1 MSCIFCRI
9 IAKEIP
15 SRVVCEEADWVA
27 IEDVAPQAPHHV
39 LLIPRRHVGGLVD
52 CESGSEPLLG
62 ALVAG
67 AARIARARGV
77 AERGYRVVV
86 NSGEEGGQSVAHLH
100 VHLLA
105 GRPMKWPPG

>member
-15 SRVVCEEADWVA
+15 ARVIREDAEWLAF
-27 IEDVAPQAPHHV
+27 EDVQPQAPHHV
-39 LLIPRRHVGGLVD
+39 LLVPRRHIGGLPD
-52 CESGSEPLLG
+52 CGTPEQSLLG
-62 ALVAG
+62 ALLSG
-67 AARIARARGV
+67 AAEVARARGIE
-77 AERGYRVVV
+77 ERGYRVVI
-86 NSGEEGGQSVAHLH
+86 NSGVDGGQSVAHLH

>member
-15 SRVVCEEADWVA
+15 SRVVREEAEWVA
-27 IEDVAPQAPHHV
+27 IEDVQPQAPHHV
-39 LLIPRRHVGGLVD
+39 LLIPRRHIGGLPE
-52 CESGSEPLLG
+52 CASGTEPLLG
-62 ALVAG
+62 ALIAG
-67 AARIARARGV
+67 AAQIARSRGV
-77 AERGYRVVV
+77 EERGYRVVV
-86 NSGEEGGQSVAHLH
+86 ISGEDGGQSVAHLH